1 MVNILEIL
9 EYYVTSDIK
18 FIGKLLMNIGCIH
31 CNIYFCETNLLMLIF
46 VVFFSLVVKLVKI
59 LERPRQRP
67 CQGPQ
72 EPVYRLVLY
81 CYL

>member
-18 FIGKLLMNIGCIH
+18 FIGKLLLNIVYIY
-31 CNIYFCETNLLMLIF
+31 CNIYFCETNLLILVF

-72 EPVYRLVLY
+72 EPVYRLVLH